1 MKVVQKCPFLLGII
15 LIVLIQII
23 AGCSAFNSFQ
33 REGELTLE
41 PLEEQ
46 VTVLRDEEGMPY
58 IYAQNRDDLMFAQG
72 FVTAQDR
79 LFLMELTRL
88 FAEGR
93 ISELAGEK
101 ARKLD
106 TRMRTIGFLRNA
118 KKHAKIL
125 APEDKRFFQQYVKG
139 VNTFIKT
146 RKESYP
152 LEFKLAGIKPGLWTI
167 EDSLAI
173 LYFMGWNS
181 AANLKGEVLLMN
193 KASENLFG
201 YSYEKFKKSL
211 SNNYRTIIQTK
222 NYI

>member
-1 MKVVQKCPFLLGII
+1 MCIITLDFEISLFLLKI
-15 LIVLIQII
+15 
-23 AGCSAFNSFQ
+23 
-33 REGELTLE
+33 
-41 PLEEQ
+41 
-46 VTVLRDEEGMPY
+46 VLRDEKGMPY

-125 APEDKRFFQQYVKG
+125 ASEDKRFFQQYVKG

-181 AANLKGEVLLMN
+181 AANLKSEVVTQMLVEKLGPE
-193 KASENLFG
+193 KAEIKRF
-201 YSYEKFKKSL
+201 
-211 SNNYRTIIQTK
+211 TC
-222 NYI
+222 